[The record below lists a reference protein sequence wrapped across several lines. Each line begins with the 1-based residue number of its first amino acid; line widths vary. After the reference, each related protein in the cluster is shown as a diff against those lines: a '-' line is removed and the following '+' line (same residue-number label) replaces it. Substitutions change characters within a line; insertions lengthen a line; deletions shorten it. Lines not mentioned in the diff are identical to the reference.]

1 MCAHSLATS
10 YRKQTR
16 QLEETGVLEQR
27 RQLEAHAAERARA
40 DAAGARQRA
49 IERREEERQ
58 QDIAMQREL
67 TLQRHMKQVWA
78 LPAQSC
84 ARTVPYMLFAYIAMC
99 TLCLFETYVNIS
111 SFPEDVD
118 TSTIVLAR

>member
-1 MCAHSLATS
+1 MFMVSSKLFCKQSCYGRTLASLLC
-10 YRKQTR
+10 RKQTR

-78 LPAQSC
+78 LPAHSR
-84 ARTVPYMLFAYIAMC
+84 ARTVP
-99 TLCLFETYVNIS
+99 
-111 SFPEDVD
+111 
-118 TSTIVLAR
+118 

>member
-1 MCAHSLATS
+1 MYVRVPVSWCLRHCQKPSVLDAICAPPLVNSC
-10 YRKQTR
+10 RKQTR

-67 TLQRHMKQVWA
+67 TLQRHMKQV
-78 LPAQSC
+78 
-84 ARTVPYMLFAYIAMC
+84 
-99 TLCLFETYVNIS
+99 
-111 SFPEDVD
+111 
-118 TSTIVLAR
+118 